1 MNDERRSILVMLSKG
16 KLTVEEADE
25 LLRAVGVGGS
35 EPPSADPAGT
45 TGEPRRARWLHVTV
59 DKNVEG
65 GRKREVNVRIP
76 ASLVRAGM
84 RLGAL
89 IPGSEAGFVA
99 GASGNLAKIDAKQ
112 IEELLSN
119 MGEMT
124 VDVENG
130 KAQVRLWCE

>member
-1 MNDERRSILVMLSKG
+1 MNDERHSILDMLSKG
-16 KLTVEEADE
+16 KITVEEADQ
-25 LLRAVGVGGS
+25 LLRAVDSIAS
-35 EPPSADPAGT
+35 EPPSADAAATP
-45 TGEPRRARWLHVTV
+45 GEPRRARWLRVTV
-59 DKNVEG
+59 EKNTDS

-84 RLGAL
+84 RIGAL
-89 IPGSEAGFVA
+89 IPGAEAGFVA
-99 GASGNLAKIDAKQ
+99 GAGGNLAKIDAKQ

-130 KAQVRLWCE
+130 RAQVRLWCE

>member
-16 KLTVEEADE
+16 KLTVEEAE
-25 LLRAVGVGGS
+25 QLLRAVGPAA
-35 EPPSADPAGT
+35 EPPSADDASGA
-45 TGEPRRARWLHVTV
+45 GEPRRARWLHVTV
-59 DKNVEG
+59 DKNTDG

-99 GASGNLAKIDAKQ
+99 GASGKLAKIDAKQ
-112 IEELLSN
+112 LEELLSS

>member
-1 MNDERRSILVMLSKG
+1 MNDERRSILEMLSKG
-16 KLTVEEADE
+16 KITVEEADQ
-25 LLRAVGVGGS
+25 LLRAVGATAA
-35 EPPSADPAGT
+35 EPPSADDASG

-59 DKNVEG
+59 DKNTDG

-84 RLGAL
+84 RIGAL
-89 IPGSEAGFVA
+89 IPGAEAGFIA
-99 GASGNLAKIDAKQ
+99 GASGKLAKIDAKQ
-112 IEELLSN
+112 IEELLSS